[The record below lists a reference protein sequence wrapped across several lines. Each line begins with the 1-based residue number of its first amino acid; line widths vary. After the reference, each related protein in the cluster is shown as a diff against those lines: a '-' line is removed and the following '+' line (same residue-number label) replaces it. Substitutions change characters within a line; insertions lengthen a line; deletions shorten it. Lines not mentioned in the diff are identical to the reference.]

1 LERHSERK
9 QIARAKRIAQDGLL
23 GAETTNTSALPAPGT
38 SSPVTVTPGT
48 TIPDNS
54 VPRASTSN
62 DATSAT
68 AAGGATILTAP
79 LSNLDLDNST
89 PKNPAPTPAPPGVDT
104 PESQRIFEISREK
117 IVSDLLE
124 KKISPTSNEF
134 LDRLHLELCQEF
146 GMDPV
151 DSPFSDQLFKTCG
164 NFSREAANLWRKKRG
179 NEKVIFASNRG
190 VYTSI
195 YSFLKKNLVST
206 PLPR

>member
-1 LERHSERK
+1 MERHSERK
-9 QIARAKRIAQDGLL
+9 QIARAKRIAQEGLL
-23 GAETTNTSALPAPGT
+23 AAETTNTSALPAPGT
-38 SSPVTVTPGT
+38 SSPATLTPGT
-48 TIPDNS
+48 TIPE
-54 VPRASTSN
+54 PKPSTSN
-62 DATSAT
+62 DATSA
-68 AAGGATILTAP
+68 AAADTTTVTAP
-79 LSNLDLDNST
+79 LCNLALDNST
-89 PKNPAPTPAPPGVDT
+89 PEFSAPTPAVGNAPK
-104 PESQRIFEISREK
+104 SQRINEISREK

-124 KKISPTSNEF
+124 KKIRPTSNEF

-179 NEKVIFASNRG
+179 NEKVIFANNRG
-190 VYTSI
+190 VYISI